1 MNRLWICASVT
12 SLLTAVLR
20 TFAGHTGPLLEA
32 RNSDISLT
40 SIGFFHAA
48 WYVISALCVLT
59 ACVYFYIG
67 LRPTTKSSREVAI
80 LLAAIYIL
88 AAITVGVVNTF
99 LVWNFELVVPVVLLF
114 LIGLLGYGGVIAHGV
129 SNDA

>member
-1 MNRLWICASVT
+1 MNKLWICASVT

-20 TFAGHTGPLLEA
+20 TFAGNTGPLLEA

-40 SIGFFHAA
+40 SITFFHAA
-48 WYVISALCVLT
+48 WHVITALCVLT

-67 LRPTTKSSREVAI
+67 LRPATKSSREVAI
-80 LLAAIYIL
+80 LLAAIYIS

-99 LVWNFELVVPVVLLF
+99 LVWNFQLVLPVVLLS
-114 LIGLLGYGGVIAHGV
+114 LIGLFDYGGVIAHGV